1 MVSPLSAVIFSAA
14 ALAGLCLVLLL
25 LWKSLLLLVQM
36 TGLAERELRD
46 ERHWLRG
53 EVERMRERA
62 AALHD
67 MDRTRLAEIV
77 RAPAPPV
84 PVQVDLTGLAPRPGT
99 DPELFP
105 EVERYDGA
113 RGVVPIP
120 AIPAEPEEA
129 P

>member
-1 MVSPLSAVIFSAA
+1 VIFSAA

-36 TGLAERELRD
+36 TGSRSGSCGMSATGCAGK
-46 ERHWLRG
+46 WSG
-53 EVERMRERA
+53 CGSAA

-77 RAPAPPV
+77 RAPAHPV

-105 EVERYDGA
+105 EMERYDGA